1 MIQRIQSVYLI
12 LTTILSVL
20 FLNGNMLR
28 FNDASG
34 IVIEMKISGILK
46 LHTGSESEHL
56 GSLLPLVIPVLLTAV
71 ISLLTVFL
79 FRNRRLQIRFTT
91 AALFLSFSVVLATS
105 AYAIFVIRK
114 FDAEIIWSIKMVLPF
129 LMIVF
134 LFLAYRGIRKDDELV
149 KSYDRLR

>member
-1 MIQRIQSVYLI
+1 
-12 LTTILSVL
+12 
-20 FLNGNMLR
+20 MLR